1 VQKKSGMNGIQQ
13 SLGCALASSI
23 SLKSGDDLVEVS
35 REFVSGF
42 GVLKQAQGFF
52 R

>member
-13 SLGCALASSI
+13 SLSCALAGSVG
-23 SLKSGDDLVEVS
+23 LKSGDDLVEVF

-42 GVLKQAQGFF
+42 SILKQAQGFF